1 QTTLKLFEEQ
11 ITASDKNATLLFLGD
26 NIYPSGMPTDLES
39 EERKIAEQ
47 KLIFQLEIAKKFQ
60 GKTVFIPGNHD
71 WYSGIEGLEAQAL
84 FVSEYLNDK
93 KAFLPR
99 KSCGIERLKIND
111 EVAMIIID
119 SQWFLEDWNDYP
131 TMNDDCD
138 IKTKEAFF
146 DEIVSL
152 LNKHQNQTTILAI
165 HHPVF
170 SNSSHGGQVQ
180 SW

>member
-47 KLIFQLEIAKKFQ
+47 KLIFQLEIAKKFK

-71 WYSGIEGLEAQAL
+71 WYNGIEGLEAQAL

-93 KAFLPR
+93 KAR
-99 KSCGIERLKIND
+99 SEERRVGRECRARGRCEREGK
-111 EVAMIIID
+111 
-119 SQWFLEDWNDYP
+119 
-131 TMNDDCD
+131 
-138 IKTKEAFF
+138 
-146 DEIVSL
+146 
-152 LNKHQNQTTILAI
+152 
-165 HHPVF
+165 
-170 SNSSHGGQVQ
+170 
-180 SW
+180 